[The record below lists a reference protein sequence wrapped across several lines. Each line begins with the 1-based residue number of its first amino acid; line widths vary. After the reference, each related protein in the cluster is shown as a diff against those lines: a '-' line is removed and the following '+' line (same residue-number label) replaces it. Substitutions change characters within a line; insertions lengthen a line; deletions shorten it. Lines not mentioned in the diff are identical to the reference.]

1 MILGFMNVNVPST
14 VAMIANYA
22 LLALFWGAAV
32 WVFLDTR
39 KRGRPLSES
48 IAWALFMGMMFPLAI
63 VTYIFFRRKKL
74 L

>member
-1 MILGFMNVNVPST
+1 MSDPTTFS
-14 VAMIANYA
+14 MIANYA
-22 LLALFWGAAV
+22 LLALFGGSAI

-63 VTYIFFRRKKL
+63 VTYIYFRRKKL

>member
-1 MILGFMNVNVPST
+1 MSSPITFAV
-14 VAMIANYA
+14 IANYA
-22 LLALFWGAAV
+22 LLALFGGSAV

-48 IAWALFMGMMFPLAI
+48 IAWALFMGMIFPLAI
-63 VTYIFFRRKKL
+63 VTYVYFRRKKL